1 MTKRLLILVCAVLLM
16 ESFFSAVLT
25 PLVPSYRRELGLTEG
40 GTGALVAAY
49 AAGSLLLAL
58 PAGWFASRFN
68 PRKAVILGL
77 LGVGVASV
85 LFGFA
90 GRLAVLESSR
100 FFLGGFGA
108 LLWAGGLSWMIS
120 ATPVAKRGQ
129 VMGTLLAA
137 AVAGELVGSPVGALA
152 DEVGTELVFSAM
164 LVLALLLVVL
174 ARSIP
179 PVAEADGQTAHQ
191 AFVAVRDSGVGA
203 WGSALIAVMGP
214 SIALGLIL
222 LMAPLRFDDLELSA
236 WLLAAMFLVMS
247 LVEMITGPIVG
258 RISDRTGRR
267 KPYVIGLV
275 IMGTCLILVPLMP
288 SFALLAVVLAVYAVG
303 SGFAFTTSM
312 TAVTDMATVA
322 GLNQG
327 YSSASSAIGW
337 AGGVIVGAIVGGM
350 LVEAVGYLG
359 GVLAMVILLV
369 IIGGVTQRS
378 ATASNA
384 AKKART
390 AAPQA
395 RADRRNRSLG

>member
-1 MTKRLLILVCAVLLM
+1 MAKRLLILVCAVLLM

-25 PLVPSYRRELGLTEG
+25 PLVPSYRRELGLSEG

-49 AAGSLLLAL
+49 AVGSLLLAL

-174 ARSIP
+174 ARTIP

-191 AFVAVRDSGVGA
+191 AIAAVQDSGVGA
-203 WGSALIAVMGP
+203 WSSALIAVMGP

-222 LMAPLRFDDLELSA
+222 LMAPLRFDDLALSA
-236 WLLAAMFLVMS
+236 WLLAGMFLVMS

-275 IMGTCLILVPLMP
+275 IMGSCLILVPLMP

-337 AGGVIVGAIVGGM
+337 AGGVIIGAIVGGM
-350 LVEAVGYLG
+350 VVGAVGYLG

-378 ATASNA
+378 ATGPGA
-384 AKKART
+384 A
-390 AAPQA
+390 QESQ
-395 RADRRNRSLG
+395 NRSTSSSGDPS

>member
-384 AKKART
+384 A
-390 AAPQA
+390 QE
-395 RADRRNRSLG
+395 S